1 MRKIVYSNEVRKNL
15 ILNRGEKKIML
26 NRGEKKS
33 YTQEVRK
40 NLMLNRGEKKLN
52 RGETDEN
59 EVVVLWR
66 LPINFG
72 CQLFPPTPPYQP
84 DQF

>member
-1 MRKIVYSNEVRKNL
+1 MEVRKNL
-15 ILNRGEKKIML
+15 MINRGEKKIL
-26 NRGEKKS
+26 YS
-33 YTQEVRK
+33 IEVRK
-40 NLMLNRGEKKLN
+40 NLMLN

-66 LPINFG
+66 LPINFS

-84 DQF
+84 NQF